1 MRTVLVAF
9 VCGAMV
15 VAWRAASSARARA
28 LVACAVLLV
37 CALGAFA
44 VWRTRAAGALRLQ
57 DESARLRLTVAR
69 HALARVGLHPLFG
82 HGMDAVH
89 LHWHEWGFPG
99 TDMLHAHSTPI
110 QLAFDRGLP
119 ALIFWLWLIYAFWR
133 IVTRAERHERASS
146 DAGAHGLLLGATG
159 ALAGL
164 FASSLV
170 NYNFGDAEVTLL
182 LWWLMGA
189 VVKGSDE

>member
-1 MRTVLVAF
+1 M
-9 VCGAMV
+9 
-15 VAWRAASSARARA
+15 SSARARG
-28 LVACAVLLV
+28 LVAGAVVLV

-44 VWRTRAAGALRLQ
+44 VWRTRAVGALRLQ
-57 DESARLRLTVAR
+57 DESAHLRLEVAR
-69 HALARVGLHPLFG
+69 HALARVPLHPLFG

-119 ALIFWLWLIYAFWR
+119 ALALWLWLILAFWR
-133 IVTRAERHERASS
+133 IVTQAEHSFRASP

-164 FASSLV
+164 CASSLV

-182 LWWLMGA
+182 LWWLMAA
-189 VVKGSDE
+189 VVRTRDEG